1 MVAGDDFHPLLLGL
15 LTQGLHHLSGE
26 SGFKVQQVNSW
37 GSQQTLVDGA
47 VLRRSWGPLSPFSL
61 GADGG

>member
-1 MVAGDDFHPLLLGL
+1 MVAGDDFDALLLGL
-15 LTQGLHHLSGE
+15 LTQGLYQLSRE
-26 SGFKVQQVNSW
+26 RGFEVQQVNGW